1 MEDDTLASMLTETP
15 PAASP
20 QPAPTTAGS
29 DWRSESSWEPSVTA
43 SAAATLR
50 EIDRLPPAAEGGLG
64 AQSFRGPLSA
74 AERTAVHR
82 MAQLLPSLAPPGRP
96 AVRPPPALAGLSN
109 PLAQPNL
116 SVAWLNPGA
125 VGR

>member
-50 EIDRLPPAAEGGLG
+50 EIDRLPPAEGGLG

-96 AVRPPPALAGLSN
+96 AVRPPPALASLLQPASPHLS
-109 PLAQPNL
+109 
-116 SVAWLNPGA
+116 
-125 VGR
+125 